1 MGNRVL
7 LQEPNHRAAG
17 SATHTLYDLN
27 RLVQIDYPSKE
38 DVFFEYGGANFSD
51 GGAGRIIKVQDET
64 GTVETS
70 YGALGEVR
78 EVIRTLERHAAGQSP
93 TVYVESSTHDSMG
106 NLLELVYPDGERVRY
121 EYDGGGNLYAVSGYG
136 AGWTQEYVSELHYDV
151 FGHRTHS
158 LSGNGVES
166 TWAFEPKMLR
176 LKSATT
182 TLPAGERIQDLRYD
196 YDPLGNLTTMQ
207 SLLPDPGPGWKLPV
221 GGAWSFSY
229 DGVNRLLQAS
239 GNNALA
245 PNKLTTFQQTF
256 EYSPSHNLLHKKRD
270 HALYT
275 FGGSDIHPPH
285 TNIDYAYE
293 FGGRPHAPTRVG
305 DLDLTYDPS
314 GNVIAQQKVGTGAV
328 SLLEWDDDGRMVQY
342 QRMGAFQRNYYD
354 ASGRR
359 VLKLSRLGETHY
371 VSRTFEVR
379 NGEMA
384 TKHIFAGGTRVASV
398 RSHYQPAIQSNR
410 NSGNNPGHGGT
421 PPGQGGTPPGQQD
434 PGAVPDPR
442 AEPGLLEAPGTP
454 FYFHVDHLGSTSVLT
469 TEDGELHE
477 HLRYFPD
484 GEVWIEKGPRKPI
497 NGYQF
502 SGKPYDPETGFAD
515 FGMRFYDP
523 SMSLWLSV
531 DPALVSGPDG
541 AVGKPMMLSPYA
553 YAAQSPMVFVDPD
566 GRQPLEG
573 ETYGDWGKRLVGM
586 FADTS
591 EGKRGA
597 ILARISSGTGYYN
610 DKPLNTIT
618 TAINSIPS
626 QVNNSGTLRD
636 RARGLAERLDSM
648 LKIPD
653 SVAFGL
659 GDRLE
664 DFADNHG
671 AKHYGDLFTTP
682 EGWESD
688 PQAASVLAEQLGD
701 MASLSD
707 TVHFNLT
714 GLTREGES
722 PRTRGDGRE
731 QVRRGDQ
738 SRWAGWP

>member
-1 MGNRVL
+1 
-7 LQEPNHRAAG
+7 
-17 SATHTLYDLN
+17 
-27 RLVQIDYPSKE
+27 
-38 DVFFEYGGANFSD
+38 
-51 GGAGRIIKVQDET
+51 
-64 GTVETS
+64 
-70 YGALGEVR
+70 
-78 EVIRTLERHAAGQSP
+78 
-93 TVYVESSTHDSMG
+93 
-106 NLLELVYPDGERVRY
+106 
-121 EYDGGGNLYAVSGYG
+121 
-136 AGWTQEYVSELHYDV
+136 
-151 FGHRTHS
+151 
-158 LSGNGVES
+158 
-166 TWAFEPKMLR
+166 MLR
-176 LKSATT
+176 LESATT
-182 TLPAGERIQDLRYD
+182 TLPAGDRIQDLRYD
-196 YDPLGNLTTMQ
+196 YDPIGNLTTMQ
-207 SLLPDPGPGWKLPV
+207 SLLPDPGPGAKLPG

-398 RSHYQPAIQSNR
+398 RSHYQPATQSNG
-410 NSGNNPGHGGT
+410 NSGNNPGHGGP

-434 PGAVPDPR
+434 PGTALDPR

-477 HLRYFPD
+477 HLRFFPD

-531 DPALVSGPDG
+531 DPALVDGPG
-541 AVGKPMMLSPYA
+541 AAVGSPMALSPYA

-566 GRQPLEG
+566 GREDRPANYLPDAATLKKAYHG
-573 ETYGDWGKRLVGM
+573 
-586 FADTS
+586 ATS
-591 EGKRGA
+591 AQQQA
-597 ILARISSGTGYYN
+597 ILEALQGEAAEYSDYN
-610 DKPLNTIT
+610 IT
-618 TAINSIPS
+618 TLGTAINSLDATF
-626 QVNNSGTLRD
+626 VNWNPR
-636 RARGLAERLDSM
+636 
-648 LKIPD
+648 K
-653 SVAFGL
+653 
-659 GDRLE
+659 
-664 DFADNHG
+664 
-671 AKHYGDLFTTP
+671 
-682 EGWESD
+682 
-688 PQAASVLAEQLGD
+688 AASDQSKSVKDAAGLLTTAGPIADRVLADPRIVVGELAEQKPQIFGD
-701 MASLSD
+701 RKCVECAKEIESALNDAGLSGKRYRMTSAGGIGRDGVNDGKRIEDTGVHEWVVSDGVAFDNWSSEGLSEEAYKGSLVTTSSEYKIE
-707 TVHFNLT
+707 VVSEF
-714 GLTREGES
+714 
-722 PRTRGDGRE
+722 
-731 QVRRGDQ
+731 
-738 SRWAGWP
+738 